1 MLARNDF
8 PMNEVVILRRF
19 DKIIWGVI
27 SLLGTIILLAPMFTD
42 FQIVW
47 RTFILVLL
55 ASSTLSAG
63 SWFYLAKRYDPRLS
77 SALGAAAQILAFCA
91 LGTPL
96 SYLAA
101 RVGFPLQD
109 LAFDAA
115 DKALGFNWIALHAW
129 LNAQPATYEVLRAIY
144 LSIAVQATI
153 VILCLAFVG
162 RLVWLR
168 GFVLTFMCT
177 AIITIVI
184 SAVLPAEGVW
194 SHYGFTAD
202 ASSSVIPASS
212 TSWPIFHGIRDGT
225 YRQLVAQGAEGIIT
239 FPSLHAALAVI
250 LTAGMWPIYV
260 LRWLSVP
267 INLVMLAATPVDG
280 SHYVVDV
287 LAGVAIAVLTLGISY
302 ATWRHMA
309 AIRPH
314 HRSRVGPSLALIGYD
329 AVTHPSDERGDNG
342 PLSTF

>member
-1 MLARNDF
+1 MND
-8 PMNEVVILRRF
+8 VAILRRF
-19 DKIIWGVI
+19 DNIIWGVI
-27 SLLGTIILLAPMFTD
+27 GLLGTIILLAPVFTE
-42 FQIVW
+42 FRIVW
-47 RTFILVLL
+47 RTFILVFLV
-55 ASSTLSAG
+55 SSTLAAG

-91 LGTPL
+91 VGTPL

-101 RVGFPLQD
+101 SAGFPLQD
-109 LAFDAA
+109 HAFDAA

-129 LNAQPATYEVLRAIY
+129 LNAHTETYEVLRTIY

-153 VILCLAFVG
+153 VILGLAFVG

-177 AIITIVI
+177 AIITIAI
-184 SAVLPAEGVW
+184 SAILPAEGVW
-194 SHYGFTAD
+194 SHYGLTAD
-202 ASSSVIPASS
+202 ASSVIPASS

-250 LTAGMWPIYV
+250 LTAGMWPISG

-267 INLVMLAATPVDG
+267 INLVMLAATPIDG

-287 LAGVAIAVLTLGISY
+287 LAGVALAVLTLGISY
-302 ATWRHMA
+302 TTWRHVA

-314 HRSRVGPSLALIGYD
+314 YRSRVGPSLALIGND
-329 AVTHPSDERGDNG
+329 AVTHPSDDAATMA
-342 PLSTF
+342 P